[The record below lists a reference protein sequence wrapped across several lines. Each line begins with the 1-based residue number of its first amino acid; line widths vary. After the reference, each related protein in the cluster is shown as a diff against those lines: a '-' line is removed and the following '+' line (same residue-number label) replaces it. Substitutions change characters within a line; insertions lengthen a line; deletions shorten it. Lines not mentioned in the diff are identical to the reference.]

1 MPGLPCLNRREANW
15 KLIQC
20 QYVYRKG
27 TRWDGMGWG
36 LLNSSSPPRNISTSL
51 SLLFLFSALT
61 LVARHL
67 WWWWVNHDGG
77 IRDVWVA
84 LLRPNV
90 PVLGHWGIAS
100 YLHTDTPWNPIHL
113 IRLVVSCF
121 PFHTQLIPQLGKPR
135 PQFRV
140 KKLFS

>member
-1 MPGLPCLNRREANW
+1 MSTEKAP
-15 KLIQC
+15 
-20 QYVYRKG
+20 
-27 TRWDGMGWG
+27 DGMGRG

-100 YLHTDTPWNPIHL
+100 YLHADTPWNPIHL

-121 PFHTQLIPQLGKPR
+121 PFHTQL
-135 PQFRV
+135 FR
-140 KKLFS
+140 S